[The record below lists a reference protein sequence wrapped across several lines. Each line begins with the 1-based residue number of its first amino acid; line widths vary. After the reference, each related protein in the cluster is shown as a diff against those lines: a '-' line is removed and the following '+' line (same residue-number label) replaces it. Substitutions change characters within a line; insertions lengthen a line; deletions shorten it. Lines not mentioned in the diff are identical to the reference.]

1 MSFKEALAY
10 AEELDILLIPYELA
24 KGMKETKELIR
35 SIEPGK
41 SIGVF
46 IGPEGGFE
54 EREVE
59 LLAENGAVVA
69 TLGKRILR
77 AETAPIV
84 ALAAIM
90 FETGRNRG
98 TRSTFC
104 SDVSTGG

>member
-1 MSFKEALAY
+1 MC
-10 AEELDILLIPYELA
+10 
-24 KGMKETKELIR
+24 IR
-35 SIEPGK
+35 DRKIA
-41 SIGVF
+41 IF
-46 IGPEGGFE
+46 TGPEGGFE

-90 FETGRNRG
+90 FETGNLE
-98 TRSTFC
+98 
-104 SDVSTGG
+104 